1 VLLSKNQKA
10 AARLYR
16 QTVEQLTAP
25 HHLTIL
31 IKQLKPFQMPAA
43 PVHNQTG
50 AAFLFLYQFCLL
62 QDAILDSLDKASQLV
77 IPAKAA
83 LYKRVTSLH
92 CVTS

>member
-1 VLLSKNQKA
+1 M
-10 AARLYR
+10 
-16 QTVEQLTAP
+16 T
-25 HHLTIL
+25 
-31 IKQLKPFQMPAA
+31 AA
-43 PVHNQTG
+43 PVHDQAG

-62 QDAILDSLDKASQLV
+62 QNAILDSLDKASQLV